1 MQIQSSDEE
10 TSKIQRNTEKSH
22 VYASY
27 SGYGN
32 NLQHPTWG
40 KAMSALHRLVPPAYS
55 DGYQSFAGKARPNPR
70 LISNVLCQQ
79 TAADVL
85 SAEDLNEMH
94 VHFGQLVAHDT
105 DFSSPFANT
114 LATENMAIEIPSG
127 DPYFD
132 PFSTGRQMMRFRRS
146 ARQPNSGDFKDF
158 PREQVYI
165 RLITKS
171 VSKFQNF
178 YVLLCWKLESVVA
191 RITTHLKHCHATKFC
206 CWKNLLKKV
215 DASSTCCN
223 MLLQLATTKFCCV
236 TMFEVGR

>member
-70 LISNVLCQQ
+70 VISNVLCQQ

-165 RLITKS
+165 RLITKICFKIS
-171 VSKFQNF
+171 NF
-178 YVLLCWKLESVVA
+178 LCFESM
-191 RITTHLKHCHATKFC
+191 RCK
-206 CWKNLLKKV
+206 
-215 DASSTCCN
+215 
-223 MLLQLATTKFCCV
+223 
-236 TMFEVGR
+236 